1 MRKKLAVLLLNL
13 GGPLVQDDVQGFLYN
28 LFADKYIIGLPWG
41 LRQALAWLISSRRAE
56 GAKANYAKMG
66 GGSPLLAETQAQALA
81 LEALLQKDSEL
92 ETKVF
97 IGMRY
102 WHPFIE
108 DTAKEI
114 AVFNPDEVVVLPL
127 YPQFSSTTTLTA
139 VEAFKKSY
147 LGTGRIN
154 TICCYAQNTHFIE
167 AQVEIIKPQLPQ
179 LGDKGRILFSAHGLP
194 QKIVDAGDP
203 YQKQVEATV
212 AKIMTKLG
220 SYDYE
225 VCYQSRVGPL
235 KWIGPSTDDSIRKAG
250 IDGKSVMVVP
260 IAFVSEHIETLVEL
274 DEEYGHLAKE
284 SGISTYIRVPTVRT
298 NATFIAALKDE
309 VIKALHSDTAIN
321 GDFECQS
328 CHKFCLKKRA

>member
-13 GGPLVQDDVQGFLYN
+13 GGPLGQDDVQGFLYN
-28 LFADKYIIGLPWG
+28 LFADKYIIGLPFG

-66 GGSPLLAETQAQALA
+66 GGSPLLAETQSQAKA
-81 LEALLQKDSEL
+81 LESLLVADREL
-92 ETKVF
+92 DTKVF

-114 AVFNPDEVVVLPL
+114 AAYAPDEVVVLPL

-139 VEAFKKSY
+139 VEAFKKNY
-147 LGTGRIN
+147 TGSGRVR
-154 TICCYAQNTHFIE
+154 TICCYSQNAHFIE
-167 AQVEIIKPQLPQ
+167 AQLEIIRPQLAN
-179 LGDKGRILFSAHGLP
+179 LGDNGRILFSAHGLP

-212 AKIMTKLG
+212 ANIMSKLG
-220 SYDYE
+220 DYDYE

-250 IDGKSVMVVP
+250 RDGKSVMVVP

-284 SGISTYIRVPTVRT
+284 SGISTYVRVPTVRT
-298 NATFIAALKDE
+298 NETFITALKDE
-309 VIKALHSDTAIN
+309 VVKALHSDEPII